1 MLTICGTF
9 DLLFFFF
16 FLGQLCL
23 LLRIS
28 YKKRTASSYVIQF
41 IMLPCI
47 ECSQS
52 FKTLRELRRHERCHL
67 RKLHCGEC
75 DCYFTSKEKEAT
87 HIATVHRRS
96 IATQTE
102 WPSSHRSDDRRQV
115 RLPKRAHYPRP
126 RWQPVKSSRVEAT
139 PRREVASVIINP
151 KDPLGLE
158 EDDDLDL
165 SEPVDIQ
172 IG

>member
-1 MLTICGTF
+1 MLTICGIF

-75 DCYFTSKEKEAT
+75 DLPA
-87 HIATVHRRS
+87 RR
-96 IATQTE
+96 
-102 WPSSHRSDDRRQV
+102 RRQLI
-115 RLPKRAHYPRP
+115 LPRY
-126 RWQPVKSSRVEAT
+126 
-139 PRREVASVIINP
+139 ID
-151 KDPLGLE
+151 DPLRHRQSGPHLTDQMTAGKSDCQRE
-158 EDDDLDL
+158 LTIL
-165 SEPVDIQ
+165 GRGGSQSSLHGWRQLLGVK
-172 IG
+172 